1 MALKCIKCGMTSRK
15 KTKGVV
21 EDYICQDCKQ
31 HGEFII
37 SLYEQA
43 REIFS
48 DSSKNIENSDIYT
61 LLKNTYFI
69 VQKNPKLSVYQTL
82 TKELL
87 DVFGVENYTE
97 IDYDELWKRTKS
109 TRNLMRILIS
119 MEDADIVKIESP
131 TRIRRIIK
139 PNIVLENFI
148 KIYKPYKTQEQ
159 AKIRVAT
166 VLSMYSIL
174 HELYLLAM
182 LNSRVEIE
190 EKFGPHVPK
199 APWVATMFLWTGR
212 VTKKTSANMF
222 TEEEMRRFFVKRGLS
237 STTISNY
244 AAALKATAPYTV
256 QQYIDNIE
264 VTNGNTIK
272 FIIHN
277 DIINILERIYSARVR
292 ESERT

>member
-1 MALKCIKCGMTSRK
+1 MTSRRR
-15 KTKGVV
+15 TKEVL

-31 HGEFII
+31 HGKFII
-37 SLYEQA
+37 SLYEEA

-48 DSSKNIENSDIYT
+48 DSSENVENSDIYT

-69 VQKNPKLSVYQTL
+69 IQKNPKLSVYQTL

-87 DVFGVENYTE
+87 EVFGVENYIE

-109 TRNLMRILIS
+109 TRNLMRILLS
-119 MEDADIVKIESP
+119 MEDAGIVKIESP
-131 TRIRRIIK
+131 TRIRRVVK
-139 PNIVLENFI
+139 PDVILKNFI

-166 VLSMYSIL
+166 VLSMYTIL
-174 HELYLLAM
+174 HELYILAM
-182 LNSRVEIE
+182 SNTRVEIE

-212 VTKKTSANMF
+212 VTEKTSTNMF

-237 STTISNY
+237 PTTISNY
-244 AAALKATAPYTV
+244 AAALKATAPHTV

-264 VTNGNTIK
+264 VINGNTIK
-272 FIIHN
+272 FIIHK

-292 ESERT
+292 ESDRT